1 MNDVGSLGSL
11 TQEAGIV
18 VSICPPG
25 AAVDVAKAVAA
36 AGYDGIYVDANAVSP
51 DTAREIA
58 GIVRT
63 YVDGGVIG
71 PPVSGLDSTR
81 LYLSGSAAAEVADA
95 WGDSDLYVRILGDD
109 PTAASALKMSYAAW
123 TKGSAALLLA
133 VRALAAF
140 HDVAEALVDEWRMS
154 IPELVDRSER
164 TAAGVAPKAWRFA
177 AEMDEIAATF
187 AAADL
192 PDGFHAAAAE
202 VYSRMAGLEKHDH
215 VTLDDVIAV
224 LMDLP

>member
-58 GIVRT
+58 GIVGT

-71 PPVSGLDSTR
+71 PPVSGPDSTR

-95 WGDSDLYVRILGDD
+95 WGDSDLHVRILGDD